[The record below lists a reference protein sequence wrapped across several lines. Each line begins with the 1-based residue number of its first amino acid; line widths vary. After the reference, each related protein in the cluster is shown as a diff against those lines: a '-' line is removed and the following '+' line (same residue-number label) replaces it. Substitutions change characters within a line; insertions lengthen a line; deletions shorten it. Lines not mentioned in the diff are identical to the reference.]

1 MNERNVAA
9 SVRARLL
16 NRARETKQDF
26 SLMKALFRQQ
36 AKVIPRRSS
45 YFDASFSS

>member
-26 SLMKALFRQQ
+26 NLVLTRYAIERQSG
-36 AKVIPRRSS
+36 PRK
-45 YFDASFSS
+45 FGQLDK

>member
-26 SLMKALFRQQ
+26 SLVPIGARNNLHRTDIFTKHG
-36 AKVIPRRSS
+36 
-45 YFDASFSS
+45 